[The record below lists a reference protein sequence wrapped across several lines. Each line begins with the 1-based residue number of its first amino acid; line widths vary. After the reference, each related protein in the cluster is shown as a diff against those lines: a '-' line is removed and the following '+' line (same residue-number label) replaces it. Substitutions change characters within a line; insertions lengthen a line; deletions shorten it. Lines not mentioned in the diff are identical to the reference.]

1 MPAIPR
7 QVKVV
12 KSVFTPRRKHD
23 SIPHFHGEE
32 ELENDGNSERLSIPT
47 LPTKGKLGRNA
58 VNIACLSLPD
68 NIQDVQVQFFGTCS
82 NSMHT
87 IGRLLHQVHN

>member
-23 SIPHFHGEE
+23 SILHFHGEE
-32 ELENDGNSERLSIPT
+32 ELENDGNLERLSIPT

-58 VNIACLSLPD
+58 VNITEPLPHDHDSSHVTMISL
-68 NIQDVQVQFFGTCS
+68 
-82 NSMHT
+82 
-87 IGRLLHQVHN
+87 

>member
-47 LPTKGKLGRNA
+47 LPAKGKLGRNA
-58 VNIACLSLPD
+58 VI
-68 NIQDVQVQFFGTCS
+68 
-82 NSMHT
+82 
-87 IGRLLHQVHN
+87 R

>member
-47 LPTKGKLGRNA
+47 LPAKGKLGRNA
-58 VNIACLSLPD
+58 VNMLESCLSFLCEP
-68 NIQDVQVQFFGTCS
+68 IAQCMWVQ
-82 NSMHT
+82 
-87 IGRLLHQVHN
+87 